1 MNEKVK
7 AFSNT
12 MKKEILAM
20 VLAGGQGSRL
30 GKLTKKIAKPAV
42 PFGGKYRIIDFA
54 LSNCT
59 NSGMTD
65 VGVVTQY
72 QPQILNEHVGDGEP
86 WGLNRFS
93 GRASV
98 LQPYSSTEGK
108 KWFEGTAHAIYQNI
122 EFIDR
127 HDPEHVLILSGDHI
141 YKMDYAK
148 MLDFHEE
155 KDADLTVGVLPVD
168 WEEASRFGI
177 MNTDSTNRIIEFEE
191 KPEEPKSNKA
201 SMGIYIFKWENLRK
215 YLVDNQ
221 SKDREMTDFG
231 KHVIPAYLGNSEKLF
246 AYEFNG
252 YWKDV
257 GTIESLWSSN
267 MEMINPNHELDIKN
281 KDWRI
286 YSRIPDTS
294 PQYITKSGKIN
305 NSLVADGAFISGEIN
320 HSIISYNVRV
330 GLNSVIKNS
339 FIMPNVV
346 IGKNV
351 QIENAI
357 IGEGAQIYDD
367 ASIIGTQDE
376 IAVLGYDEEIG
387 GLKDEE

>member
-1 MNEKVK
+1 
-7 AFSNT
+7 

-59 NSGMTD
+59 NSGISD

-127 HDPEHVLILSGDHI
+127 HDPENVLILSGDHI
-141 YKMDYAK
+141 YKMDYAP

-191 KPEEPKSNKA
+191 KPEQPKSNMA
-201 SMGIYIFKWENLRK
+201 SMGIYIFKWEKLRK

-231 KHVIPAYLGNSEKLF
+231 KHVIPAYLSNSEKIF

-267 MEMINPNHELDIKN
+267 MEMINPDHELDIKN

-286 YSRIPDTS
+286 YSRIPDTP
-294 PQYITKSGKIN
+294 PQYITKNGVIN
-305 NSLVADGAFISGEIN
+305 NSLVADGAFVNGEIS
-320 HSIISYNVRV
+320 HSIISYNARI
-330 GLNSVIKNS
+330 GSGSVIKNS
-339 FIMPNVV
+339 FIMPNAV
-346 IGKNV
+346 IGENV

-357 IGEGAQIYDD
+357 IGEGAQVYDN
-367 ASIIGTQDE
+367 ASVIGTKGE

-387 GLKDEE
+387 GLKDE